1 MESVVAGKFSKIP
14 PPPKVID
21 DYTNRNKTMFYM
33 KLEKSGMVAFIYSY
47 LCTIVSC
54 FIFSKIMYRIQTQCM
69 DLYKYLDHVKNFCDN
84 EAVINKYLAFGEHQ
98 VHQTPEEAEKKILHY
113 LKQRD
118 KHFTDVA
125 IKTLQPLQFWFLFHW
140 IALSLF
146 HSSLFFQVI
155 HLTSTENSDKQFDS
169 FGSCETIVL
178 IPFGALSLFLFA
190 YPSIQA
196 AKVTKY
202 HEKLIRMITCD
213 NFENVSDNVK
223 NNFIAYLKA
232 KKFGFH
238 LQIICVTIPF
248 TISIA
253 YVSIVLGLFGFA
265 SSIAAAL

>member
-1 MESVVAGKFSKIP
+1 
-14 PPPKVID
+14 
-21 DYTNRNKTMFYM
+21 M

-54 FIFSKIMYRIQTQCM
+54 FIFSKIMYRIQTKCM

-84 EAVINKYLAFGEHQ
+84 EADINKYLAFGAHQ

-140 IALSLF
+140 IAFILISFLSVN
-146 HSSLFFQVI
+146 LFFQVI
-155 HLTSTENSDKQFDS
+155 HLTSTENSDKQFDN
-169 FGSCETIVL
+169 FGSRETIVF

-190 YPSIQA
+190 YPSIRA

-202 HEKLIRMITCD
+202 R
-213 NFENVSDNVK
+213 EN
-223 NNFIAYLKA
+223 
-232 KKFGFH
+232 
-238 LQIICVTIPF
+238 
-248 TISIA
+248 
-253 YVSIVLGLFGFA
+253 
-265 SSIAAAL
+265 